1 MSYELDPSEA
11 TEENADCDNTND
23 IAGGTGLFNIV
34 SVSDGDT
41 TRTDTAC
48 SELPFPEI
56 DVMKMLAEGPTAS
69 QAIPNRWSVSYDV
82 IVKNTGTGKGSYWL
96 SDTFNFSPAVTPTVD
111 SVTHMGDGMMV
122 NVNDAG
128 FDGIGDYNVLTDTA
142 MLDSMSMDTFR
153 IYVSY
158 DLDPSEVTEENAD
171 CDETNDIVGGTGLF
185 NIVSVYDGDTL
196 RTDTACTELPSPE
209 LTINK
214 MLGDGGLV
222 RDGINTWNVTYK
234 VTVTNE
240 GDGKGW
246 YDLSD
251 TLKYGDGAT
260 VDSVD
265 VLWMGDG
272 MIAMMGDVQDSLNA
286 GFDGESDYEVV
297 DSVMLEGGEMD
308 MYNITVYFTID
319 PSEIGQCGQRTA
331 YWM

>member
-1 MSYELDPSEA
+1 MV
-11 TEENADCDNTND
+11 AD
-23 IAGGTGLFNIV
+23 
-34 SVSDGDT
+34 
-41 TRTDTAC
+41 
-48 SELPFPEI
+48 
-56 DVMKMLAEGPTAS
+56 GPTPDTG
-69 QAIPNRWSVSYDV
+69 IVNKWFISYDV
-82 IVKNTGTGKGSYWL
+82 IVKNEGTGKGWYWL
-96 SDTFNFSPAVTPTVD
+96 ADTFNFSPAVTSYGRQCWFTCATAWP
-111 SVTHMGDGMMV
+111 MQNG
-122 NVNDAG
+122 G
-128 FDGIGDYNVLTDTA
+128 FDGVLDYDLLTDTA